1 MYSTTIVAGRVGRD
15 AELRAT
21 PSGDSVLSFSLAE
34 DRGYGDNKHAVWYA
48 VSVWGDRAEKL
59 AEYIVKGKALLVEG
73 QVDARAYTAKDGTP
87 RAALELRARNVTFV
101 GSRQDDGDS
110 GNGSA
115 PSHIAAELERQER
128 KAPPEPAGR
137 RVNLN
142 DDDPGDVPF

>member
-34 DRGYGDNKHAVWYA
+34 DRGYGDNKRAVWYA
-48 VSVWGDRAEKL
+48 VSVWGDRALKL

-115 PSHIAAELERQER
+115 PGHLDVEFQRQER
-128 KAPPEPAGR
+128 KAPTEPAGR

-142 DDDPGDVPF
+142 TDDPGIPF